1 MPHAIRIHHAGGPDV
16 LKWEEVEVGE
26 PGPGQ
31 VRLRQEAA
39 GLNFI
44 DVYHRTG
51 LYPQPLPFTP
61 GRRGRGRRRGG
72 RRRTSTNVKKGDRVA
87 YAGPIGGYAEER
99 LIDADRVVKLP
110 EDISTEQAAAMML
123 QGMTAQMLL
132 RSVFPIHEGDTIL
145 VHAAAGGVGLIMCQ
159 WAAALGAT
167 VIGTVGTDE
176 KAELASAHG
185 CAHPIVYSRQ
195 DFVAEVK
202 RITDGDKLPVV
213 YDSVGRDTFLKS
225 LDCLKTR
232 GLMVSFGNAS
242 GPPEPIAPGILAQ
255 KGSLYLT
262 RPTLF
267 HYIATREQL
276 EQSARELF
284 DMVAERQGQDRGQA
298 KLRAQGRGRGPPRA
312 RGAQDQRLDHPH
324 DLRPPPSHFTAAPLS
339 RCDFSP
345 DERGFAWPRK
355 NCSRCAARWWSCCPM
370 RCSASSSR
378 TAMRSSATPPAR
390 CARTASA
397 SSPATKCWSS

>member
-1 MPHAIRIHHAGGPDV
+1 MTHAIQIRKTGGPEV
-16 LKWEEVEVGE
+16 LEWQEVEIGD

-31 VRLRQEAA
+31 VRIGQEAA

-51 LYPQPLPFTP
+51 LYAQQLPFTP
-61 GRRGRGRRRGG
+61 GVEGAGVVEAVGDG
-72 RRRTSTNVKKGDRVA
+72 VTNVKKGDRVA

-110 EDISTEQAAAMML
+110 KSVSTEQAAGMML

-132 RSVFPIHEGDTIL
+132 RSVFPVAKGDTIL

-167 VIGTVGTDE
+167 VIGTVGTEE
-176 KAELASAHG
+176 KAELARAHG

-195 DFVAEVK
+195 DFVAEVA
-202 RITDGDKLPVV
+202 RITDGEKLPVV
-213 YDSVGRDTFLKS
+213 YDSVGRDTFVKS
-225 LDCLKTR
+225 LDCLKVR

-242 GPPEPIAPGILAQ
+242 GPPDPMPPNLLAQ

-276 EQSARELF
+276 EQSAGELF
-284 DMVAERQGQDRGQA
+284 DIVSSGKVKIEVKQRFALKDAAEAHRQ
-298 KLRAQGRGRGPPRA
+298 LEA
-312 RGAQDQRLDHPH
+312 RKTTGSTIL
-324 DLRPPPSHFTAAPLS
+324 TI
-339 RCDFSP
+339 
-345 DERGFAWPRK
+345 
-355 NCSRCAARWWSCCPM
+355 
-370 RCSASSSR
+370 
-378 TAMRSSATPPAR
+378 
-390 CARTASA
+390 
-397 SSPATKCWSS
+397 